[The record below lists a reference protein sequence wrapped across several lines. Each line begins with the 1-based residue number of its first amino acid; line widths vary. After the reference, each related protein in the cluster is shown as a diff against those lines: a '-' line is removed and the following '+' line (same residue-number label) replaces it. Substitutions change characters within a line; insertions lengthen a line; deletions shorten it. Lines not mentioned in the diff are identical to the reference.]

1 MSVLV
6 WDKSEDRRYES
17 GVSKGV
23 LFPKKLM
30 APMHMKTVSH
40 GAV

>member
-6 WDKSEDRRYES
+6 WDKSEERKFEM

-23 LFPKKLM
+23 LYLKKKRR
-30 APMHMKTVSH
+30 H
-40 GAV
+40 

>member
-23 LFPKKLM
+23 LFPKKY
-30 APMHMKTVSH
+30 K
-40 GAV
+40 